1 VHVGGHSGGTHTHT
15 ITLQPFFWDH
25 PGEPVPEEIFLLTFI
40 VQGKITEA
48 VTLTIRLGATVS
60 GWTISDPPP
69 LSPPFYARCPSCR
82 IPPNLSLLGTDTKYA
97 GLHTQWLGYLPLQS
111 YLILWRSFQD
121 IAFAGP
127 IQKDVI
133 CSNEVD
139 CGYNNGSLHCRAYCC
154 TGLCIV
160 RNHQF

>member
-69 LSPPFYARCPSCR
+69 LSPPFYARCPSC
-82 IPPNLSLLGTDTKYA
+82 
-97 GLHTQWLGYLPLQS
+97 HTLPLYPGLGQAPS
-111 YLILWRSFQD
+111 IPSGVVTVVVINLRYLRLQNLITLVHSHLR
-121 IAFAGP
+121 P
-127 IQKDVI
+127 
-133 CSNEVD
+133 
-139 CGYNNGSLHCRAYCC
+139 
-154 TGLCIV
+154 
-160 RNHQF
+160 